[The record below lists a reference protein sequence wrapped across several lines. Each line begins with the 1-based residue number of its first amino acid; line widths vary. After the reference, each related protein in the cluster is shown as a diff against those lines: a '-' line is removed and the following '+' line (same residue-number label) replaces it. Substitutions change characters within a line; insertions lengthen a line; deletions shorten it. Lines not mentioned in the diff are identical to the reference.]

1 MKRSQSLVPLSHDH
15 HHVLAMVR
23 RSRAALK
30 TVEGA
35 DKAVADLTKFY
46 EAEMI
51 SHFREEE
58 EQVFPLLVEADGHIP
73 EELAK
78 ALSQHLQIHALVRR
92 LRRVRSIPLLH
103 ELLDII
109 EDHVRLEEKKLFPL
123 IEERHSS
130 ELEMVQLA
138 ARDRSAEPRG

>member
-1 MKRSQSLVPLSHDH
+1 MKRSRSLIPLTHDH

-23 RSRAALK
+23 RSRSALK

-35 DKAVADLTKFY
+35 DKAVAGLTEFY

-58 EQVFPLLVEADGHIP
+58 EEVFPLLVDADGHIP
-73 EELAK
+73 EDLAK
-78 ALSQHLQIHALVRR
+78 AMRQHLHIHALVRQ
-92 LRRVRSIPLLH
+92 LRRLPSVPLME
-103 ELLDII
+103 ELLDVI

-123 IEERHSS
+123 IEERHSL
-130 ELEMVQLA
+130 ELETVDLA
-138 ARDRSAEPRG
+138 ARNRSAVRQR